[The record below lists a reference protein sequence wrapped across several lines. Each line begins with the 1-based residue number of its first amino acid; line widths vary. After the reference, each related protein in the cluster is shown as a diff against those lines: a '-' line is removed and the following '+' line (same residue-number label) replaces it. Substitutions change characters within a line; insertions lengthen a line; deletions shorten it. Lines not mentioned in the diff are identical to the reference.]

1 MKQRWPSLI
10 AFCLSLLLVLAIS
23 PWASPQQNATPDR
36 PSGSPVVL
44 NDRPLFVIQAP
55 LGSQAPEERSRASAA
70 AIESLATD
78 ETIPLDA
85 LQIGDQ
91 NGTTIIFAGPYI
103 VARIT
108 AADARAAGST
118 PSQLAADY
126 LQTLKRS
133 IRQYRQTLP
142 ADSSTQPGL
151 IARGQGV
158 LQWASPWL
166 QGDRLNLIQAI
177 LGTVL
182 LTLGLVLLLLVV
194 NRLLP
199 LLVGSL
205 VWLVHQRIAPGSSF
219 QTFDL
224 LSRSRFSTALAD
236 LWKTTRLALTLGLIL
251 LYIICVLGLFPKT
264 NHVAAS
270 FFGHS
275 IAALRTIQAA
285 AIDYAPNL
293 FIIALIIFFTYYAL
307 RFIKPIFEGLES
319 GEISVSGFYSD
330 WAVPTYRIIEV
341 CAAALAAVVAFPYL
355 PGFGSPAFQGI
366 SLFVGV
372 LFSLGSSA
380 ALSNAIAGII
390 LIYTRAFQVG
400 DRVKVNETIGDI
412 EEKSL
417 LATRLRTTNNVI
429 VTIPNSS
436 LLSNEVFNFTAS
448 RRDTD
453 QPLKIA
459 ASVGFDYDL
468 PWQTVYDIL
477 QDCAL
482 QTTGVLADPPPQVR
496 HRQIDNFELIYQVKL
511 SIDDPTLEDEIYS
524 ELYRRICDRCHEM
537 GIEMLTPSYSAI
549 RDGNSAVLPANC
561 LPDNY
566 TPEGFRLNSLGQLFQ
581 VDLKMGAAK
590 TNGKAPQSS
599 SKQTSEP
606 GH

>member
-1 MKQRWPSLI
+1 
-10 AFCLSLLLVLAIS
+10 
-23 PWASPQQNATPDR
+23 T
-36 PSGSPVVL
+36 
-44 NDRPLFVIQAP
+44 
-55 LGSQAPEERSRASAA
+55 
-70 AIESLATD
+70 
-78 ETIPLDA
+78 
-85 LQIGDQ
+85 
-91 NGTTIIFAGPYI
+91 
-103 VARIT
+103 RIT
-108 AADARAAGST
+108 AADARAVGST

-142 ADSSTQPGL
+142 ADSSTQLGL
-151 IARGQGV
+151 IARGQGL
-158 LQWASPWL
+158 LQRASPWL
-166 QGDRLNLIQAI
+166 QGDRINWIQAI

-199 LLVGSL
+199 LMVGSL

-224 LSRSRFSTALAD
+224 MSRSRFSTALTD
-236 LWKTTRLALTLGLIL
+236 LWKTTRLALSLGLIL
-251 LYIICVLGLFPKT
+251 LYIVCVLGLYPRT
-264 NHVAAS
+264 NHIAAG
-270 FFGHS
+270 FFSHS
-275 IAALRTIQAA
+275 IDALSTIQAA
-285 AIDYAPNL
+285 AVDYAPNL
-293 FIIALIIFFTYYAL
+293 FVIALIVFFTYYVL

-319 GEISVSGFYSD
+319 GEIAVAGFYAD

-355 PGFGSPAFQGI
+355 PGFGSPAFQGV

-380 ALSNAIAGII
+380 ALSNAIAGVI

-400 DRVKVNETIGDI
+400 DRVQVNDTLGDI

-448 RRDTD
+448 RRDTN
-453 QPLKIA
+453 QPLKIS

-468 PWQTVYDIL
+468 PWQTVYDL
-477 QDCAL
+477 LRDCAL
-482 QTTGVLADPPPQVR
+482 QTTGVLADPPPLVR
-496 HRQIDNFELIYQVKL
+496 HGQIDNFELIYQVKL

-549 RDGNSAVLPANC
+549 RDGNRAVLPTNC

-590 TNGKAPQSS
+590 ANGKAPRPS